1 MVDFRKRA
9 EQGAEGLLLPG
20 EQVLAGVS
28 VTAAPF
34 RLGGAGMTSG
44 LIVGGVV
51 GAAVGAAVDKR
62 RERRES
68 EREAVRPLP
77 ELATRPEVEPAIP
90 AAGGLLGVT
99 TARVLAWSVSGMGK
113 ARDLLHAISLD
124 TVDAVVWQR
133 LEAARLAG
141 RPASIAVWIG
151 CGPQVLPCAAVDMS
165 ATGKAVRE
173 VLAVLSDLRPGRVR
187 EFPA

>member
-1 MVDFRKRA
+1 VVDFRKRA

-20 EQVLAGVS
+20 EEVLAGVS

-34 RLGGAGMTSG
+34 RVGRAGLTSG

-51 GAAVGAAVDKR
+51 GAAIGAAVDKR
-62 RERRES
+62 RDRKDSEQES
-68 EREAVRPLP
+68 VRPLP
-77 ELATRPEVEPAIP
+77 DLATRPEVEPVIP

-113 ARDLLHAISLD
+113 AKDLLHALPLD
-124 TVDAVVWQR
+124 EVDAVVWQR
-133 LEAARLAG
+133 IEAAHLAG
-141 RPASIAVWIG
+141 RPASIAMWIG
-151 CGPQVLPCAAVDMS
+151 CGPRVLPCAAIDMS

-173 VLAVLSDLRPGRVR
+173 VIAVLTERRPGRVR
-187 EFPA
+187 EFPS